1 MSESLNA
8 NVVLHKLAQ
17 ALPKQHHESIIIVGS
32 LSAAAQLIK
41 DADTELRTKDIDGML
56 APNATAVIAA
66 KEIAT
71 ALIEGGWEPRADTD
85 RFKLPADSTTPL
97 DKLPVVRLK
106 PPGEGKDE
114 WFLELLG
121 APPTL
126 APDAQGKTRY
136 SQRVETSTSHFEIP
150 SFAYLGVTQYLPVR
164 HESGL
169 QLASIATMALS
180 NLLHHP
186 QIEDKRMS
194 APIEGRMIKR
204 ANKDLGR
211 VVAMAFISDQFD
223 ENAIE
228 SWPATWKQALDQLE
242 APEVTRAKLGEIN
255 SGMQALLE
263 SHEDQDE
270 ALHSVNNGL
279 LSSRPLN
286 MRQFQIA
293 IQRYLQ
299 LTRRPV

>member
-1 MSESLNA
+1 MSASLNA
-8 NVVLHKLAQ
+8 HVVLHKLAK
-17 ALPKQHHESIIIVGS
+17 ALPAKHHKSIIIVGS

-56 APNATAVIAA
+56 APNATAVNAA

-71 ALIEGGWEPRADTD
+71 TLIEEGWEPRADTD
-85 RFKLPADSTTPL
+85 KFILPADGTTPQ

-126 APDAQGKTRY
+126 APDAEGKTRY
-136 SQRVETSTSHFEIP
+136 SERVETSTSHFEIP
-150 SFAYLGVTQYLPVR
+150 SFAYLGVTQYQPVP

-169 QLASIATMALS
+169 QLASVATMALS

-186 QIEDKRMS
+186 KIEDNRMS
-194 APIEGRMIKR
+194 APMEGRLIKR

-211 VVAMAFISDQFD
+211 VVAMAFISDQLD
-223 ENAIE
+223 EDAVE
-228 SWPATWKQALDQLE
+228 TWPEVWQRALQDLG
-242 APEVTRAKLGEIN
+242 APEVTRSKLDGIN
-255 SGMQALLE
+255 SGMQALLA
-263 SHEDQDE
+263 SPEDQDE
-270 ALHSVNNGL
+270 ALHSINYGL
-279 LSSRPLN
+279 LSSRP
-286 MRQFQIA
+286 MDRRQFQIA

-299 LTRRPV
+299 RTRGPA

>member
-1 MSESLNA
+1 MSDSLNA
-8 NVVLHKLAQ
+8 HVVLHKLAR
-17 ALPKQHHESIIIVGS
+17 ALPKKHHESIIIVGS

-56 APNATAVIAA
+56 APNATAMIAA

-71 ALIEGGWEPRADTD
+71 TLIEEGWEPRADTN
-85 RFKLPADSTTPL
+85 RFMLPADENTPKE
-97 DKLPVVRLK
+97 KLPVVRLR
-106 PPGEGKDE
+106 PPGEGRDE

-126 APDAQGKTRY
+126 APDAEGKTRY
-136 SQRVETSTSHFEIP
+136 SERVETSTSHFEIP
-150 SFAYLGVTQYLPVR
+150 SFAYLGVTQFQPVL

-169 QLASIATMALS
+169 QLASVATMALS

-194 APIEGRMIKR
+194 APIEGRLIKR

-211 VVAMAFISDQFD
+211 VIAMAFISDQLD
-223 ENAIE
+223 ENAVQ
-228 SWPATWKQALDQLE
+228 SWPAIWQQALQELG
-242 APEVTRAKLGEIN
+242 APEVTRAKLDGIN
-255 SGMQALLE
+255 SGMRALLE
-263 SHEDQDE
+263 SREDQDE

-279 LSSRPLN
+279 LSSRPMDL
-286 MRQFQIA
+286 RQFQIA
-293 IQRYLQ
+293 IQRYLKA
-299 LTRRPV
+299 

>member
-1 MSESLNA
+1 MSGSLNA
-8 NVVLHKLAQ
+8 HTVLYKMAR
-17 ALPKQHHESIIIVGS
+17 ALPRKYHGNIIIVGS

-71 ALIEGGWEPRADTD
+71 TLISDGWEPRADTD
-85 RFKLPADSTTPL
+85 RFVFPADGTTPSE
-97 DKLPVVRLK
+97 KLPVVRLR
-106 PPGEGKDE
+106 PPGDGKDE

-121 APPTL
+121 APPVL
-126 APDAQGKTRY
+126 APDAEGKTRY
-136 SQRVETSTSHFEIP
+136 SERLETPTSHFEIP
-150 SFAYLGVTQYLPVR
+150 SFAYLGLTQFRPVI

-169 QLASIATMALS
+169 QLASVATMALS

-186 QIEDKRMS
+186 HIEDKKMS
-194 APIEGRMIKR
+194 NPIEGRLIKR

-211 VVAMAFISDQFD
+211 VVVMARLSDQID
-223 ENAIE
+223 ENAVE
-228 SWPATWKQALDQLE
+228 AWPDTWRQAMHELN
-242 APEVTRAKLGEIN
+242 APESTHAKLEYIN
-255 SGMQALLE
+255 NGMNALLK

-279 LSSRPLN
+279 LSSRP
-286 MRQFQIA
+286 MDGRQFQTA

-299 LTRRPV
+299 LTKAR